1 MYSKEQY
8 NKEIA
13 PKLKEVLKAK
23 TSSALPQ
30 LKKITINAGIGAMAN
45 NNKKI
50 VDEAVNNIALIAG
63 QKPVVKK
70 AKKAISNFKLRENMP
85 VGVSVTLR
93 GQRMYDFFGKFID
106 ITCPRIRDFRG
117 FSLKSFDG
125 KGNYSIGLKE
135 HTVFPEI
142 NPDDLVTVH
151 GLQINIETT
160 AGNDQDAIELFN
172 LYKFPFRETTE
183 AKKN

>member
-8 NKEIA
+8 TSKIA
-13 PKLKEVLKAK
+13 PELQKVLKAK
-23 TSSALPQ
+23 TVTALPR
-30 LKKITINAGIGAMAN
+30 LKKVTINAGIGSMVSG
-45 NNKKI
+45 NKNI
-50 VDEAVNNIALIAG
+50 ATEAAENIALITG
-63 QKPVVKK
+63 QKPVIRK

-93 GQRMYDFFGKFID
+93 GQAMYDFFGKLID
-106 ITCPRIRDFRG
+106 IVGPRIRDFRG
-117 FSLKSFDG
+117 FSMKSFDG
-125 KGNYSIGLKE
+125 KGNYSIGIKE

-142 NPDDLVTVH
+142 NPDDIVAVH

-160 AGNDQDAIELFN
+160 ATNDADAVELFK

-183 AKKN
+183 TKK